1 MREYGVS
8 QLPVVKAEPP
18 VMAAEVVGVRRRNA
32 TCSTRCSPGGP
43 SSATPW
49 SSTCRPPLPVVGSGE
64 PVSRCVELLQS
75 SGAVVVLEDGKPSG
89 ILTRQDLLA
98 HLAS

>member
-1 MREYGVS
+1 M
-8 QLPVVKAEPP
+8 
-18 VMAAEVVGVRRRNA
+18 MAAEVVGAIAERDLLDALFNGRAQLGDPVEQHM
-32 TCSTRCSPGGP
+32 
-43 SSATPW
+43 
-49 SSTCRPPLPVVGSGE
+49 RPPLPVVGSGE

>member
-1 MREYGVS
+1 M
-8 QLPVVKAEPP
+8 
-18 VMAAEVVGVRRRNA
+18 
-32 TCSTRCSPGGP
+32 
-43 SSATPW
+43 
-49 SSTCRPPLPVVGSGE
+49 RPPLPVVGSGE